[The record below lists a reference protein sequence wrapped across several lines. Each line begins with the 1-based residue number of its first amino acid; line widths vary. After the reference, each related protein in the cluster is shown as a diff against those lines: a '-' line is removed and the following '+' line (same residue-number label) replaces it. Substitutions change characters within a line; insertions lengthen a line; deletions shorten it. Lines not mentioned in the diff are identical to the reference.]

1 MGKQRRGSWKI
12 AAGVLVLGSIGCQT
26 MIHAD
31 RSLIPDG
38 GGGAG
43 GQTNPDE
50 ESDAGPDGGVIVLGS
65 EAEVTEQSNADN
77 ANEGSGH

>member
-1 MGKQRRGSWKI
+1 MGKQRRRSWRTG
-12 AAGVLVLGSIGCQT
+12 AALLAAASIGCQT

-43 GQTNPDE
+43 GGQTGE
-50 ESDAGPDGGVIVLGS
+50 ESDAGPDGGVIVLGG
-65 EAEVTEQSNADN
+65 EAEVTEQSDESDA
-77 ANEGSGH
+77 GRQ